1 MIKQGY
7 ILNKSTFTEKGKAF
21 VELWV
26 KTQEKTVRLVSAPQQ
41 PTCFVAMDNKAK
53 LISALAASGVLCRD
67 VSFPSGH
74 FKTLEQ
80 TPVVT
85 IKTNTESQMHK
96 LRKIATENSITLY
109 EADIRLADRY
119 LMERFIYG
127 AIEFVSHNNDDVITN
142 VRIRPSHYLPSFT
155 WVSIDIECDETESL
169 FSISIAGE
177 SHNEVILVRPPTFEG
192 KVLASTSL
200 QYTLTVVD
208 SEKTLLNVFFSRI
221 CSIDPD
227 IILGWN
233 VKQFDFAVIARRA
246 KRVNEKLLMGR
257 QGREATAREWD
268 DQVLVNIPGRC
279 IVDGI
284 EALKT
289 MTYHFDSFSLD
300 NVAEQLLNENKLIQ
314 EDDKLK
320 AIKHQYLHEPLS
332 LADYNFKDSE
342 LVNGIQRKTQFIDF
356 LTLRGTLT
364 GLELGRSGGAV
375 AAFLNV
381 YLPKLHRQHYVA
393 GVRPSN
399 GGLASPGGY
408 VMRSLP
414 GLYDDVLVLDFKSL
428 YPSIIR
434 TFNIDP
440 LGLAEGLQSPEKAI
454 PGFKGAVF
462 SRTKHFLPD
471 IIKNLWAQRDEAKR
485 QEDKPRSQAIKII
498 MNSFYGVL
506 GSGGC
511 PFYDPRLASSITL
524 RGHDIMQTTAKWI
537 EELGYTVIYG
547 DTDSTFVHL
556 NNNVSLG
563 TPKETGKELATIIN
577 QRWQTLIAE
586 EFNLT
591 CELEI
596 EFESHFT
603 KFFMP
608 TIRGSSEGSKK
619 RYAGIRDTDIE
630 HTHTE
635 TQRASTD
642 DDGTTF
648 SESNVGE
655 SNENEELVFKG
666 LENVRSDWTQLAK
679 DFQYELYRRVFKQQ
693 PVKQFVRD
701 TIDKINSGAV
711 DQQLIYKKRLRK
723 PLSSYTKSHPPH
735 VKAAILADKLNA
747 ERQSPLQYQRNRT
760 IAYVITLNGPQTS
773 DMVSSPLDHSHYIE
787 KQIRP
792 IAESILPLIGID
804 FSDIVNDQLMLF

>member
-1 MIKQGY
+1 VIKQGY
-7 ILNKSTFTEKGKAF
+7 ILNKSTFTEKGKTF

-26 KTQEKTVRLVSAPQQ
+26 KTREKTVRLVSVPQQ
-41 PTCFVAMDNKAK
+41 PTCFVAMENKER
-53 LISALAASGVLCRD
+53 LISALGAIRLD
-67 VSFPSGH
+67 VSFPSNH

-80 TPVVT
+80 IPVVT
-85 IKTNTESQMHK
+85 VKTNTESQMHK
-96 LRKIATENSITLY
+96 LRKVAAENGITLY

-127 AIEFVSHNNDDVITN
+127 AIEFVSPSNDDEIVN
-142 VRIRPSHYLPSFT
+142 ARIRPSQYLPSFS
-155 WVSIDIECDETESL
+155 WVSIDIECDESETL

-177 SHNEVILVRPPTFEG
+177 NHNEVILVRPPTFEN
-192 KVLASTSL
+192 KPLVSTNTR
-200 QYTLTVVD
+200 YMLTVVD
-208 SEKTLLNVFFSRI
+208 DEKTLLNIFFSRI

-246 KRVNEKLLMGR
+246 NCVNEKQLMGR
-257 QGREATAREWD
+257 HGREATTREWD
-268 DQVLVNIPGRC
+268 DQVIVNIPGRC

-289 MTYHFDSFSLD
+289 MTYHFDSFTLD

-320 AIKHQYLHEPLS
+320 AIKRQYLNEPLS

-342 LVNGIQRKTQFIDF
+342 LVNSIQQKTQFIDF

-364 GLELGRSGGAV
+364 GLELGRPGGSV

-381 YLPKLHRQHYVA
+381 YLPKLHREHYVA

-440 LGLAEGLQSPEKAI
+440 LGLAEGLQSPETAI

-471 IIKNLWAQRDEAKR
+471 IIKNLWSQRDEAKR
-485 QEDKPRSQAIKII
+485 QNDKPRSQAIKII

-556 NNNVSLG
+556 NDNASLG
-563 TPKETGKELATIIN
+563 TPKQTGQQLAKIIN
-577 QRWQTLIAE
+577 QKWQSLIAE
-586 EFNLT
+586 EFKLT

-619 RYAGIRDTDIE
+619 RYAGIRDTSIDN
-630 HTHTE
+630 TN
-635 TQRASTD
+635 D
-642 DDGTTF
+642 DDGTPP
-648 SESNVGE
+648 SRDNLD
-655 SNENEELVFKG
+655 ENDRHEELVFKG

-679 DFQYELYRRVFKQQ
+679 DFQYELYSKVFKQQ
-693 PVKQFVRD
+693 PVKRFIRD
-701 TIDKINSGAV
+701 TIDKITSGDA

-747 ERQSPLQYQRNRT
+747 ERQAPLQYQRNRT

-773 DMVSSPLDHSHYIE
+773 DMVRSPLDYNHYID

-792 IAESILPLIGID
+792 IAESILPLIGLD
-804 FSDIVNDQLMLF
+804 FNDIVNDQLMLF